1 VQHANARLT
10 VHARRLL
17 VERVA
22 AGWPQARV
30 AEQLGVSRQT
40 VSKWWRRY
48 QAGGDGALLD
58 RCSAPRRRPARTP
71 ARVERR
77 VLAARRRHRV
87 GPIALAAMLDV
98 PPSTIGRILRR
109 HQVPLLRELD
119 LVSGQRVRSRATDRR
134 YEHRAPGD
142 LVHVDVKKLG
152 RIPAG
157 GGWRALGRDATV
169 GHRHKKRPLGY
180 DYLHS
185 AVDDRTRLAYTEAL
199 PDETDAT
206 SAAFLVRAL
215 VFFREHGIRVRRV
228 LTDNALVYRHGRS
241 WTAVCSAWELR
252 RRFIKPGCPWTNGK
266 VERFHRT
273 LLVEWA
279 YRQPYRSNPARLAA
293 LAGYL
298 HRYNTQRGH
307 TAHRGR
313 PPISALAA

>member
-40 VSKWWRRY
+40 VAKWCVRY
-48 QAGGDGALLD
+48 RAGGLDALAD
-58 RCSAPRRRPARTP
+58 RSSRPLRQPARTA
-71 ARVERR
+71 ARLERR
-77 VLAARRRHRV
+77 VLAARRTHRV
-87 GPIALAAMLDV
+87 GPVPLAGLVGV
-98 PPSTIGRILRR
+98 PASTIGRILRR
-109 HQVPLLRELD
+109 HGMPRLRELD
-119 LVSGQRVRSRATDRR
+119 LVTGARVRSRATDRR
-134 YEHRAPGD
+134 YEHDRPGD
-142 LVHVDVKKLG
+142 LIHIDVKKLG

-157 GGWRALGRDATV
+157 GGWRARGRAGTRAR
-169 GHRHKKRPLGY
+169 RHKREPLGY

-199 PDETDAT
+199 PDEKDST
-206 SAAFLVRAL
+206 SAAFLARAMA
-215 VFFREHGIRVRRV
+215 FFRDLGIRPRRI
-228 LTDNALVYRHGRS
+228 LTDNAFVYRRGS
-241 WTAVCSAWELR
+241 CWAAVCSTFELR
-252 RRFIKPGCPWTNGK
+252 RRFIKAGCPWTNGK

-279 YRQPYRSNPARLAA
+279 YRRPYPSNQGRLAA
-293 LAGYL
+293 LVHYL
-298 HRYNTQRGH
+298 HHYNTKRGH

-313 PPISALAA
+313 TPISALAA

>member
-1 VQHANARLT
+1 MQHANARLT

-17 VERVA
+17 VQRIA

-48 QAGGDGALLD
+48 QAGGEAALLD
-58 RCSAPRRRPARTP
+58 RSSAPRRSPARTP
-71 ARVERR
+71 AKIERR

-87 GPIALAAMLDV
+87 GPVALSAMLDV

-119 LVSGQRVRSRATDRR
+119 LVTGERVRSRATDRR

-157 GGWRALGRDATV
+157 GGWRALGRDKTRQ
-169 GHRHKKRPLGY
+169 HKHKKQPLGY

-206 SAAFLVRAL
+206 CASFLVRAL
-215 VFFREHGIRVRRV
+215 VFFRGHGIRVRRI
-228 LTDNALVYRHGRS
+228 LTDNAMVYRHGGC
-241 WTAVCSAWELR
+241 WTAVCSAWELK

-279 YRQPYRSNPARLAA
+279 YQRPYRSNAQRLTA
-293 LAGYL
+293 LNGYL

-307 TAHRGR
+307 TAHRGH

>member
-1 VQHANARLT
+1 LQHVNARLT

-17 VERVA
+17 VQRVQ

-40 VSKWWRRY
+40 ISKWWSRY
-48 QAGGDGALLD
+48 QAGGDAALFD
-58 RCSAPRRRPARTP
+58 RRSTPRRSPAQTP
-71 ARVERR
+71 AKTEKR

-87 GPIALAAMLDV
+87 GPIALSAMLDL
-98 PPSTIGRILRR
+98 PASTIGRILRR
-109 HQVPLLRELD
+109 HRVPLLRELD
-119 LVSGQRVRSRATDRR
+119 LVTGERVRSRATDRR

-152 RIPAG
+152 RIPPG
-157 GGWRALGRDATV
+157 GGWRAKGRDKTRQ
-169 GHRHKKRPLGY
+169 HKHKKQPLGY

-215 VFFREHGIRVRRV
+215 VFFRAHGIRVRRI
-228 LTDNALVYRHGRS
+228 LTDNAMVYRHGS
-241 WTAVCSAWELR
+241 CWVAACSAWELK

-279 YRQPYRSNPARLAA
+279 YRRPYRSNQQRLAA
-293 LAGYL
+293 LDGYL

-307 TAHRGR
+307 TAHRGL